1 MNPHRNALVFGAFAL
16 AAGAAA
22 CSGADATGADASA
35 PVTLTLQRA
44 TSAGLQ
50 VASLSFDG
58 GPAGRPAVL
67 DTALVDSIIVTV
79 EAVQLAPARHDS
91 LGPGMNPDHRRPG
104 MGGGPGH
111 PGRPPHDSL
120 RPPHDSLRPPHDS
133 LWPPHDSLMGGSARG
148 PRFDWYTLTVV
159 SGGRIDLMHLPT
171 ETDVALV
178 LATGDV
184 PPGDYQRVRLVV
196 SEGYIW
202 LNTEIV
208 TPQGDTLPANTAIPV
223 VFPTGGIM
231 VAVEFTV
238 PEGGGDIPLVFD
250 AAETFAHVLVTGDGR
265 VIVTPVMRH
274 RHGPP
279 LGP

>member
-22 CSGADATGADASA
+22 CSGADATGAALSA
-35 PVTLTLQRA
+35 RVTLTLQRA

-67 DTALVDSIIVTV
+67 DTTLVDSIIVTV

-120 RPPHDSLRPPHDS
+120 PPPHDS
-133 LWPPHDSLMGGSARG
+133 LWSPDDSLMDDSARG

-159 SGGRIDLMHLPT
+159 SGGSIDLMHLPT

-184 PPGDYQRVRLVV
+184 PPGDYQRVRLVI